1 MGMQSIHCMF
11 WVIYA
16 VYRLHV
22 CEKMQFISFL
32 TFSISCFTDSISE
45 RETIKNHYFYDD
57 GY

>member
-1 MGMQSIHCMF
+1 MQSIHCMF